1 MRPAVSS
8 SQATA
13 YRGQGR
19 VAPSTAI
26 NSSTASASV
35 VAPARGERVMAA
47 TNAKHRTAAKVSVD
61 RSIDAPNVGD
71 ETPVNGVALELH
83 NDVDRVFEIVDDVL
97 ASKA

>member
-1 MRPAVSS
+1 M
-8 SQATA
+8 A

-35 VAPARGERVMAA
+35 VAHARGARVIVA
-47 TNAKHRTAAKVSVD
+47 TNAKHRTAARVLVS
-61 RSIDAPNVGD
+61 RSIDVPNVGD
-71 ETPVNGVALELH
+71 KTPVNGVAPKLY
-83 NDVDRVFEIVDDVL
+83 NDVDCVFEIVDDVL